1 MKMGLPS
8 SPKFTTRPSGSHPLS
23 NPAFGLAGM
32 SRIMG
37 PSTTTKDTSSPTDN
51 SNRPRSTTTP
61 DTNTIPNSASDD
73 GGANGAP
80 SDTTDDVRLD
90 DGRKGIL

>member
-1 MKMGLPS
+1 
-8 SPKFTTRPSGSHPLS
+8 
-23 NPAFGLAGM
+23 
-32 SRIMG
+32 MG
-37 PSTTTKDTSSPTDN
+37 PSTTTKDTSTPMDS

-80 SDTTDDVRLD
+80 WDTTDDVHLD
-90 DGRKGIL
+90 DGRKGDS